1 MRACPIS
8 PKQPSAIVPE
18 GDDDRRIITGIN
30 WSVAIGGDPFRRL
43 GAFDESLAAILTK
56 QRAGPREP
64 IVAFLHLACP
74 RVDYL
79 DRGKSSVSLP
89 RPPGKAIIGLVEGV
103 TKRWARQRK
112 AEERDESARLR
123 RADRLIHRDRPTSI
137 KAAAY
142 SVMEQAY
149 LAASANGTLPAN
161 PRQIMYAARPDILA
175 ITGKDS
181 LDSQY
186 FCQTLL
192 VDYIREHN
200 LDWDVVWDDRGHFV
214 EPHTRKEFGVGTL
227 NVRGYVASY
236 ASPSLQEAGFA
247 DATIETHGPEGR
259 FGGLLYI
266 EKEGFMPLL
275 ERARLAEKFDIGIMS
290 CKGMSVTAA
299 RQLVDRTCARYGIP
313 LLILHDFDISGFS
326 IAKTLCSDTRRYS
339 FRNEFQTIDLG
350 LRLDDVRDLELESEP
365 VSLAANKD
373 KTRETL
379 WRNGAN
385 EDEIDFL
392 VNGQRVE
399 LNAMTSD
406 QFLDFV
412 EDKLVAAGIE
422 KIVPPK
428 DQLDAAYRLFT
439 RSVHIK
445 KIVDEAI
452 AAHADE
458 AEVAVPDD
466 LEARV
471 RDYLAQE
478 PEAPWEDA
486 VRHVVESD

>member
-1 MRACPIS
+1 
-8 PKQPSAIVPE
+8 
-18 GDDDRRIITGIN
+18 
-30 WSVAIGGDPFRRL
+30 
-43 GAFDESLAAILTK
+43 
-56 QRAGPREP
+56 
-64 IVAFLHLACP
+64 
-74 RVDYL
+74 
-79 DRGKSSVSLP
+79 
-89 RPPGKAIIGLVEGV
+89 
-103 TKRWARQRK
+103 
-112 AEERDESARLR
+112 
-123 RADRLIHRDRPTSI
+123 
-137 KAAAY
+137 
-142 SVMEQAY
+142 MEQAY

-200 LDWDVVWDDRGHFV
+200 LDWDVAWDDRGHFV

-365 VSLAANKD
+365 VSLAAKKD

-379 WRNGAN
+379 RRNGAN

-486 VRHVVESD
+486 VRHAVELD

>member
-1 MRACPIS
+1 
-8 PKQPSAIVPE
+8 
-18 GDDDRRIITGIN
+18 
-30 WSVAIGGDPFRRL
+30 
-43 GAFDESLAAILTK
+43 
-56 QRAGPREP
+56 
-64 IVAFLHLACP
+64 
-74 RVDYL
+74 
-79 DRGKSSVSLP
+79 
-89 RPPGKAIIGLVEGV
+89 
-103 TKRWARQRK
+103 
-112 AEERDESARLR
+112 
-123 RADRLIHRDRPTSI
+123 
-137 KAAAY
+137 
-142 SVMEQAY
+142 
-149 LAASANGTLPAN
+149 
-161 PRQIMYAARPDILA
+161 
-175 ITGKDS
+175 
-181 LDSQY
+181 
-186 FCQTLL
+186 
-192 VDYIREHN
+192 
-200 LDWDVVWDDRGHFV
+200 
-214 EPHTRKEFGVGTL
+214 
-227 NVRGYVASY
+227 
-236 ASPSLQEAGFA
+236 
-247 DATIETHGPEGR
+247 
-259 FGGLLYI
+259 
-266 EKEGFMPLL
+266 
-275 ERARLAEKFDIGIMS
+275 
-290 CKGMSVTAA
+290 MSVTAA

-339 FRNEFQTIDLG
+339 FRNEFQTIELG

-365 VSLAANKD
+365 VSLAAKKD

-379 WRNGAN
+379 CRNGAN

-439 RSVHIK
+439 RNVHIK

-486 VRHVVESD
+486 VRHAVHLD